1 MGVSLI
7 HTLMELLL
15 LGTMIRTA
23 TYLILAK
30 NPDSLLGKYLAF
42 AF

>member
-1 MGVSLI
+1 M
-7 HTLMELLL
+7 HTALELLL
-15 LGTMIRTA
+15 IGTMIRTA
-23 TYLILAK
+23 TYLILAQ